1 MPGVV
6 LRYAAR
12 YTVGESNTDAA
23 LKFTGA
29 SEKGL
34 PWELKRRQYW
44 ENCIGAA
51 GREREEEK
59 IESVGLKKFFW
70 Y

>member
-23 LKFTGA
+23 LKFTGT

-34 PWELKRRQYW
+34 PWEMRGRQYW

-51 GREREEEK
+51 GRETGEEK
-59 IESVGLKKFFW
+59 IESVGLKNLGG

>member
-12 YTVGESNTDAA
+12 YTVGEWNTDAA
-23 LKFTGA
+23 LEFTGT
-29 SEKGL
+29 SEEGL
-34 PWELKRRQYW
+34 PWEMRGRQYW

-51 GREREEEK
+51 GEEKGQDK
-59 IESVGLKKFFW
+59 IESVGLKNFFW

>member
-12 YTVGESNTDAA
+12 YTVGEWNTDAA
-23 LKFTGA
+23 LEFTGT
-29 SEKGL
+29 SEEGL
-34 PWELKRRQYW
+34 PWEMRGRQYW

-51 GREREEEK
+51 GEEKGEDK